1 MATNLMDKYK
11 LNRTKTEK
19 KSSILSQIENY
30 EFDGVESRIDLFRQ
44 ELNKQ
49 NIINTKL
56 ADNTHDIISNCS
68 VFIENN
74 TEIITNQLQEL
85 KQLDSNLKELV
96 LQNNEKEELNQ
107 ELNELVNSE
116 QCVKLADDMKEIRNT
131 TESIMNF
138 LEKQN
143 IKGFHN

>member
-30 EFDGVESRIDLFRQ
+30 EFDGVESRMDLFRQ

>member
-1 MATNLMDKYK
+1 MDKYK
-11 LNRTKTEK
+11 LNRKKTEK

-30 EFDGVESRIDLFRQ
+30 EFDGVESNIDLFRQ

-68 VFIENN
+68 TFIENN

-85 KQLDSNLKELV
+85 KQLDSNLKEII